1 MKNKDGKFC
10 LSIHNPIL
18 QIVLVVIGTL
28 ITSFVVCILFSLE
41 ENTKNT
47 ENDFPNWLTLVVE
60 IAVGF
65 VIAIIVNYRTKKSET
80 VIKGT
85 LEMIKKIS
93 IIQYN
98 EKVNRRRYLLMG
110 LNEIT
115 GSLITHSGLLRK
127 ELEIKPENK
136 DDETKFNQ
144 KIHSKLLQ
152 SHMKRMSIP
161 DFRDKIF
168 MDEFLIQDIELVI
181 ESYSWIKDSLSEE
194 KDVSL
199 NDYDSFEKNI
209 SKLDKTIKNE
219 IKFLDSQQGFV
230 GI

>member
-1 MKNKDGKFC
+1 M
-10 LSIHNPIL
+10 